1 MRIALGQLKIN
12 WENKDANLEKLKVCL
27 EDLAGTR
34 IDLLLLPEM
43 SLTGFSMNTEKTKER
58 EKETVCRV
66 RKLAEAYH
74 TAIGTGWVK
83 DTGEFCENHYSV
95 ISADG
100 ELLDFSDR
108 STDLL

>member
-12 WENKDANLEKLKVCL
+12 WESKDANLEKLKVCL

-74 TAIGTGWVK
+74 TVIGTGWVK
-83 DTGEFCENHYSV
+83 DRGVLRESLFHD
-95 ISADG
+95 IS
-100 ELLDFSDR
+100 
-108 STDLL
+108 

>member
-58 EKETVCRV
+58 EKDIL
-66 RKLAEAYH
+66 RKNAG
-74 TAIGTGWVK
+74 TAIVPRGVLCS
-83 DTGEFCENHYSV
+83 FIASY
-95 ISADG
+95 
-100 ELLDFSDR
+100 R
-108 STDLL
+108 R

>member
-43 SLTGFSMNTEKTKER
+43 SLTGFSMNTEKTG
-58 EKETVCRV
+58 V
-66 RKLAEAYH
+66 
-74 TAIGTGWVK
+74 
-83 DTGEFCENHYSV
+83 
-95 ISADG
+95 
-100 ELLDFSDR
+100 
-108 STDLL
+108 

>member
-43 SLTGFSMNTEKTKER
+43 SLTGFSMEYGEDKGKGKRDCMPGEKTCRSLSYSYRHWLGER
-58 EKETVCRV
+58 YRGVLRESLFR
-66 RKLAEAYH
+66 
-74 TAIGTGWVK
+74 
-83 DTGEFCENHYSV
+83 D
-95 ISADG
+95 IS
-100 ELLDFSDR
+100 
-108 STDLL
+108 

>member
-34 IDLLLLPEM
+34 TDLLLLPEM

-58 EKETVCRV
+58 EKETVCQ
-66 RKLAEAYH
+66 
-74 TAIGTGWVK
+74 IGRAHV
-83 DTGEFCENHYSV
+83 
-95 ISADG
+95 
-100 ELLDFSDR
+100 
-108 STDLL
+108 